1 MSSGSASLLDVVA
14 IVAVV
19 VVLAV
24 AVLAFLMRRAGSHPY
39 QAAVALLSPAERSL
53 LDALRQ
59 AVGAEYEVFPKV
71 QLAEVLAV
79 RRKGVTRKQRA
90 AAADEV
96 ARRRAGFVVCDAA
109 SQAVLAVVETEEPR
123 RRRASRHGPA
133 PFLDAALAAAH
144 IPLVRVPLQESY
156 AADELRDRVNTA
168 LRSGGDR
175 AAEPRGRLVRLMEAA
190 APVAPVEAEQGGVV
204 GRSHGRRKRTFVAEG
219 LESAATWLPTRGVL
233 AVAAVILIAGA
244 VLSWFIEG
252 PTPPP
257 SSPPAPKAA
266 AEPPA
271 RPAKLAK
278 PAEAKPVEQPAET
291 APAAEP
297 KEEPVAVREIVG
309 YRDVRVPG
317 RPLEECM
324 GPDREINPEVLRCRD
339 GYTVREPIYR

>member
-1 MSSGSASLLDVVA
+1 MPSGSASLLDVVA

-19 VVLAV
+19 VVVAV

-39 QAAVALLSPAERSL
+39 QATAALLSPAERSL

-79 RRKGVTRKQRA
+79 RRKGTTRKQRA
-90 AAADEV
+90 AAANEV

-109 SQAVLAVVETEEPR
+109 SHAVRAIVETEEPR
-123 RRRASRHGPA
+123 GRRASRHGPA

-144 IPLVRVPLQESY
+144 LPLVRVPLQESY
-156 AADELRDRVNTA
+156 TADELRDRVAVA
-168 LRSGGDR
+168 LRAEGGR
-175 AAEPRGRLVRLMEAA
+175 GAEPGGRLVRLMEAA
-190 APVAPVEAEQGGVV
+190 APVAPVEAAEGGVV
-204 GRSHGRRKRTFVAEG
+204 GRIHGLRKRTFVAER
-219 LESAATWLPTRGVL
+219 LESAGTWLPTRGVL

-252 PTPPP
+252 PAPPP
-257 SSPPAPKAA
+257 LAPPAPKAA
-266 AEPPA
+266 APPS
-271 RPAKLAK
+271 
-278 PAEAKPVEQPAET
+278 AKPVEPVGQASKT
-291 APAAEP
+291 APAPEPTAQPAAE
-297 KEEPVAVREIVG
+297 REIVG